1 MNQVKLK
8 WWWYIMPAYLTVWTL
23 IFSFWNLL
31 DGEGMMES
39 FGIDTGGASQFIMLN
54 SASRYL
60 AIAVG
65 MVVGIWFYR
74 TYHSIMLALIVR
86 LSMDLLDLYSG
97 IEAEI
102 ILDILGVLQSLF
114 MFIIPNLLTMLLL
127 IKHSKNSLHKQD

>member
-127 IKHSKNSLHKQD
+127 IKHSKSSLHKQD

>member
-1 MNQVKLK
+1 
-8 WWWYIMPAYLTVWTL
+8 
-23 IFSFWNLL
+23 
-31 DGEGMMES
+31 MMES